1 MDKNIKFK
9 IASNWFKI
17 LQEIICYEIIKL
29 EGKNKSFEI
38 KKWKRSKKLDE
49 GGGESR
55 ILRNGKIF
63 DKVGVNFSKVYGKL
77 SNAFMEKIPGGK
89 KDHHSGPLEFRL
101 LCI

>member
-55 ILRNGKIF
+55 ILRNGKICE
-63 DKVGVNFSKVYGKL
+63 V
-77 SNAFMEKIPGGK
+77 SNSEQLFENPNHEYTKELLRLMPKI
-89 KDHHSGPLEFRL
+89 ET
-101 LCI
+101 IYN

>member
-1 MDKNIKFK
+1 MTLKTMDKNIKFK

-63 DKVGVNFSKVYGKL
+63 DISDKSVALIIKKYTSLAGL
-77 SNAFMEKIPGGK
+77 DEKNMQVIA
-89 KDHHSGPLEFRL
+89 
-101 LCI
+101 